1 MVASNGAKEK
11 RPKAN
16 RDERGH
22 YLPGHSEPGP
32 GRPPG
37 STGASVKAAYLRALG
52 LPADGKNLDRTQA
65 DALAQAIIQ
74 GALSGDVAAA
84 REVRQATEGD
94 AVNLT
99 GPLRVEEFDWSTS
112 LADLAGG
119 PEGDRPLS
127 HANGNHR
134 NGS

>member
-52 LPADGKNLDRTQA
+52 LPADGKK
-65 DALAQAIIQ
+65 
-74 GALSGDVAAA
+74 
-84 REVRQATEGD
+84 VRQATEGD

-134 NGS
+134 DGT